1 MMKRWLHGFILL
13 LLCVNVQAQEYK
25 RPVYPQGY
33 FRWPLSLAPE
43 IVANMGELRPNH
55 WHMGLDMRTNQVVNQ
70 SVYAAADGYVAFM
83 GIRPLSFGRF
93 IIINHPNGLST
104 LYAHLNDF
112 NSVLEAY
119 ATQEQYMQESW
130 AVELTIPANK
140 FPVKKGDFIAYSG
153 TTGGSQGPHVH
164 FEIFETKTGKRLNP
178 LLFGMP
184 LTDAV
189 APTLQR
195 LAMYD
200 RNKSVYEQSPELFA
214 VKLTDSG
221 YIIPKNNLVKTGSNK
236 VSFGIQAFDR
246 ISGSNNQDGIYAARL
261 FVDNQL
267 QVAFYIDSID
277 YNATRYMN
285 AHIDYRYKHNGGAY
299 LQHVAVMPGDISG
312 VYHKANGTGEIVLT
326 DTMPRSIRIELEDA
340 YKNKVMLNFNLQYDE
355 KLASQKIYGSA
366 IPDLFT
372 PKYVN
377 VLEKPDFEVYFPDY
391 CLYDTVRPNYI
402 RTPSAAANAVTALHQ
417 LHNAS
422 VPVEG
427 QFTVRIKPDK
437 TVPQYLRDKV
447 VMRRTGGGGNV
458 RKASWQGDWITAQMP
473 DFGAFQAF
481 TDITPPTVNE
491 LGKGDTV
498 NLSAARNII
507 FTPGDNFGVQSFR
520 AELNGKWLRFTNDK
534 GRSWIYSFPADFVYG
549 TYHLK
554 VLVTDLVGNT
564 TTKEWWFKRN
574 EYTPPVK
581 KKTVKKAPAKK
592 KPATSKKATPVK
604 KKKK

>member
-1 MMKRWLHGFILL
+1 MMKKWLYVFALVL
-13 LLCVNVQAQEYK
+13 FSVNVQAQGYK

-43 IVANMGELRPNH
+43 IVANMGELRNNH
-55 WHMGLDMRTNQVVNQ
+55 WHMGLDMRTKQVVNQ
-70 SVYAAADGYVAFM
+70 SVFAAADGYIAFM

-112 NSVLEAY
+112 NNILETY
-119 ATQEQYMQESW
+119 ATEQQYAQESW
-130 AVELTIPANK
+130 AVELTPPANK

-164 FEIFETKTGKRLNP
+164 FEIFETATGKRLNP

-184 LTDAV
+184 LIDKV

-200 RNKSVYEQSPELFA
+200 RNKSVYEQSPELFT

-221 YIIPKNNLVKTGSNK
+221 YIIPAKKLIKTGNSK

-261 FVDNQL
+261 YVDDVL

-312 VYHKANGTGEIVLT
+312 VYHPVNGTGEILLT
-326 DTMPRSIRIELEDA
+326 DTVAKNVRIELEDA
-340 YKNKVMLNFNLQYDE
+340 YKNTVILNFALQFDE
-355 KLASQKIYGSA
+355 GLAAKKSYGSVV
-366 IPDLFT
+366 PNLFT
-372 PKYVN
+372 PKFVN
-377 VLEKPDFEVYFPDY
+377 VLEKPDFEVYFPEY
-391 CLYDTVRPNYI
+391 ALYDTVRPNYI
-402 RTPSAAANAVTALHQ
+402 RTSSAAANAVTALHQ
-417 LHNAS
+417 LHNPS

-427 QFTVRIKPDK
+427 QFTVRIKPDRP
-437 TVPQYLRDKV
+437 VAQHLRDKII
-447 VMRRTGGGGNV
+447 MRRTGGGGTV
-458 RKASWQGDWITAQMP
+458 RKATWQGEWLTAQMP
-473 DFGAFQAF
+473 DFGSFQGF

-498 NLSAARNII
+498 SFNGRSMV
-507 FTPGDNFGVQSFR
+507 FTPSDNSGIKSFR
-520 AELNGKWLRFTNDK
+520 AELDGKWLRFTNDK
-534 GRSWIYSFPADFVYG
+534 GRSWIHTFPTDFPYG

-554 VLVTDLVGNT
+554 VIVTDLVDNT
-564 TTKEWWFKRN
+564 TTKEWWFKRSA
-574 EYTPPVK
+574 YTPPVK
-581 KKTVKKAPAKK
+581 KKAPAKKPAAKKTTTKKAAPAKK
-592 KPATSKKATPVK
+592 KK
-604 KKKK
+604 